1 MMRDPDYFREHE
13 YEQDSVEMSLDYTKN
28 ILFSHISFDKDYGI
42 FDEYRNQKERISLK
56 ENNLLFI
63 GGDNIQQS
71 ITSDNIYSHLITA
84 SIAATATF
92 IVATCLLRIKYKDS
106 VYEEI

>member
-1 MMRDPDYFREHE
+1 
-13 YEQDSVEMSLDYTKN
+13 MSKGT
-28 ILFSHISFDKDYGI
+28 
-42 FDEYRNQKERISLK
+42 
-56 ENNLLFI
+56 
-63 GGDNIQQS
+63 NIQQS